1 MEKKPFIAQS
11 SLVPVLACIAAILF
25 SANFYQ
31 FMKHNF
37 KKWWGWDFRCPT
49 EEVCVHD
56 HTFMMHRHSDH
67 RHHFDIRRHKH
78 DRKKRHTIVLDFDR
92 SNMDQAQ
99 QDLHRAEEALQR
111 NLERAMRDLERLNER
126 MEWDATVAADLERLE
141 NEVRI
146 KAENLGRLQREMESR
161 GASDEEWGNEEA
173 VQELHFESDNEDVTI
188 IIKKQ

>member
-49 EEVCVHD
+49 EEVCHRT
-56 HTFMMHRHSDH
+56 HTLEFHRHDRH
-67 RHHFDIRRHKH
+67 HLRHHFNLRRHRH
-78 DRKKRHTIVLDFDR
+78 DRKKRHTIVLDFNRKDQL
-92 SNMDQAQ
+92 DQAQ
-99 QDLHRAEEALQR
+99 QDLRRAEEVLQR

-141 NEVRI
+141 HEIEI
-146 KAENLGRLQREMESR
+146 KAENLGRLQRELDIQVS
-161 GASDEEWGNEEA
+161 SDEAWEEEE
-173 VQELHFESDNEDVTI
+173 VQELNFDDENVTI
-188 IIKKQ
+188 IIKKR